1 MPSPKKR
8 KIRKAIGNIHP
19 AGVLTTTQ
27 STDEFVEVL
36 LSENAHNHAASEN
49 GGKSFVNG
57 EVVGLSTADS
67 DDGLLTAGE
76 QDAATALP
84 AVTTITFGTTGP
96 TAGKELGLTGSAGDT
111 VTYQARDG
119 ASVLTNAGSNA
130 APVLVKSD
138 VDGDATTLAAGWKTA
153 IETCH
158 SGTIKVIANGGE
170 LTLYQNV
177 EGADGNTAIASDL
190 DNTTVPGSFLGG
202 TDSIAI
208 SGSVAHYWFDTTNAQ
223 ASIALAAAEGTA
235 ITASSGILYDPSGP
249 KSKYISGTETV
260 SSGSAKI
267 VVFKPT
273 GWDANDV
280 CAIEIVGDTN
290 SGANIHS
297 ADRLTIKALNAS
309 YASSSLNAIGDFDL
323 DGTETVA
330 EFTNMTGTINHNI
343 QAQHA
348 TANAAGFMVMWERKD
363 TGLEPADIKKGWY
376 VRWNTTAL

>member
-1 MPSPKKR
+1 MVVLCFFTGKGIGPLTFAPVRFTVSTISFADLSMSLWSKAFNLILMLWFCTTPFPLHSRRVKILPKKSTER
-8 KIRKAIGNIHP
+8 WFSPVDRSLRRELKKKN
-19 AGVLTTTQ
+19 LT
-27 STDEFVEVL
+27 
-36 LSENAHNHAASEN
+36 
-49 GGKSFVNG
+49 
-57 EVVGLSTADS
+57 
-67 DDGLLTAGE
+67 
-76 QDAATALP
+76 
-84 AVTTITFGTTGP
+84 
-96 TAGKELGLTGSAGDT
+96 
-111 VTYQARDG
+111 
-119 ASVLTNAGSNA
+119 
-130 APVLVKSD
+130 
-138 VDGDATTLAAGWKTA
+138 
-153 IETCH
+153 
-158 SGTIKVIANGGE
+158 
-170 LTLYQNV
+170 
-177 EGADGNTAIASDL
+177 
-190 DNTTVPGSFLGG
+190 
-202 TDSIAI
+202 
-208 SGSVAHYWFDTTNAQ
+208 YWFDTTNAQ

-273 GWDANDV
+273 GWNANDV

-309 YASSSLNAIGDFDL
+309 YASSSLNSIGDFDL
-323 DGTETVA
+323 SGTETVA
-330 EFTNMTGTINHNI
+330 EFTNITGTINHNI